1 MFVILWGVYYN
12 AHVYECTQDDMLLT
26 WGWATVW
33 LGRLGLSWVSL
44 VVEFIVFIVPVA
56 LIKVVWSV
64 GSSGLVIVVRL
75 WRVVIRATISILRHR
90 TSIADVG
97 WRGRGVIAMKVRW
110 SRQPMTLP
118 AGNFEG
124 GPWRCV
130 AQETLG
136 AANVPNRTRGIRTCT
151 RHPGRN
157 RLH

>member
-1 MFVILWGVYYN
+1 MF
-12 AHVYECTQDDMLLT
+12 LT

-33 LGRLGLSWVSL
+33 LGCLGLSWVSW
-44 VVEFIVFIVPVA
+44 VVEFIVLIVPVA
-56 LIKVVWSV
+56 LIKVVLSV

-75 WRVVIRATISILRHR
+75 WRIVIRAAISILRHR

-97 WRGRGVIAMKVRW
+97 WRGRGVIAMKVWWGRK
-110 SRQPMTLP
+110 PMTLP
-118 AGNFEG
+118 AGYFEG

-151 RHPGRN
+151 RHPRRN
-157 RLH
+157 WLH